1 MNMKTTKNN
10 GARNIRTNKDNLLYY
25 DNILFG
31 GIYDNRLLVKCV
43 KGNKKYNLTEQIPY
57 EGAKKMYQ
65 IEDIENKEMNK
76 EIILETYK
84 ELPRKISR

>member
-1 MNMKTTKNN
+1 
-10 GARNIRTNKDNLLYY
+10 
-25 DNILFG
+25 
-31 GIYDNRLLVKCV
+31 
-43 KGNKKYNLTEQIPY
+43 
-57 EGAKKMYQ
+57 MYQ